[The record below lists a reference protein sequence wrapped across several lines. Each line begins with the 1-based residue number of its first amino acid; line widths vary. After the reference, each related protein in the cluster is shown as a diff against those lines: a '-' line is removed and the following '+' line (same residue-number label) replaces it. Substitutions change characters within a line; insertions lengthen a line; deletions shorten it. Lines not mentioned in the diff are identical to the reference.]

1 MYKGEREKLLHS
13 NIIDINCL
21 ASSVIDFQFEFA
33 LLIFITA
40 VLGQFTPILTD

>member
-21 ASSVIDFQFEFA
+21 AFSVIDFHCIA
-33 LLIFITA
+33 DIYYSCS
-40 VLGQFTPILTD
+40 